1 MRDLRPRSK
10 RSIRVSHHYSHLRI
24 HPTGTNHRDTHDILS
39 QPFQTNPASA
49 HASIIFP
56 INPVADINRALLAP
70 RPPSFTLAS
79 THSRFVV
86 NVRTLLPRRLPR
98 VNSSRSPSA
107 SARVFPQLAAARS
120 LSSSSSSSSSS
131 IRSSRRLSIDESR
144 RARLSVRPS
153 VTPTRRWVP
162 VGRRRVTRVVVAKAA
177 KVFHFSKRHSS
188 FVVVS
193 V

>member
-1 MRDLRPRSK
+1 VRDLRPRSK

-120 LSSSSSSSSSS
+120 SSSSM
-131 IRSSRRLSIDESR
+131 RSSLAPIARVVDQDGV
-144 RARLSVRPS
+144 RASVRPS
-153 VTPTRRWVP
+153 VTPAQRWVT
-162 VGRRRVTRVVVAKAA
+162 VDTNRRRRVTRACIDEVK
-177 KVFHFSKRHSS
+177 S
-188 FVVVS
+188 
-193 V
+193 